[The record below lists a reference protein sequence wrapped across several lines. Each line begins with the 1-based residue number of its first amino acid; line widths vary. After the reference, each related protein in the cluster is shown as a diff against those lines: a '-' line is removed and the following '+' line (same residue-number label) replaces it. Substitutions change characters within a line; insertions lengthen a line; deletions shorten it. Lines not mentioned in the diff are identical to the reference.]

1 MQTIITYLA
10 NIVAIISLRAI
21 VSYQAL
27 RVYGGLLLLVGC
39 VIGHVALILL
49 GIACLYFG
57 LRERDEQTE
66 SRFGEPSH
74 NNDEKAEQS

>member
-1 MQTIITYLA
+1 MQTLITYLL
-10 NIVAIISLRAI
+10 NIVALISLRAL

-39 VIGHVALILL
+39 LIGHVALILL

-57 LRERDEQTE
+57 LRERDPIDLTH
-66 SRFGEPSH
+66 P
-74 NNDEKAEQS
+74 DEKAEQS